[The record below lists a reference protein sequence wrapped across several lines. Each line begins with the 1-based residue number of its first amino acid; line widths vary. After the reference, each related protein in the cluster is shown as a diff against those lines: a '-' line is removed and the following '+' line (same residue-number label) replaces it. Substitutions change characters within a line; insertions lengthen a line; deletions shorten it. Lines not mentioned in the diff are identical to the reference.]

1 MPPAEVSVVTIQ
13 PQPVQLFTELP
24 GRTSPFRVAEVRPQV
39 GGILVKRLFEEGSEV
54 KAGQQLYQID
64 PATYQAAV
72 QSAEADLAK
81 ARATLK
87 TAEAKAAR
95 YSDLVQINAVSR
107 QDYDD
112 VVATLEQDKAQIMV
126 AQAEVDT
133 AKINL
138 GYTKVYAPISGRIA
152 KSAVTEGA
160 LVTAGQTTAL
170 TTITQLDPIYVD
182 LNQSSSDLLR
192 LRQEFASG
200 KLSQGDAGKA
210 PVSLTLDGSSHAY
223 DKPGELKFADVTV
236 DSSTGAVQV
245 RAMFPNPDKLLYPG
259 LFVRAR
265 IAEGERAEGI
275 LVPQQAIVRN
285 ADGSAMVW
293 VVGEGDKAE
302 ARPVVTNQAQGDKW
316 LIDSGLKAG
325 ERVITEGL
333 QKVRPGAAVK
343 PVPAQS

>member
-1 MPPAEVSVVTIQ
+1 
-13 PQPVQLFTELP
+13 
-24 GRTSPFRVAEVRPQV
+24 
-39 GGILVKRLFEEGSEV
+39 
-54 KAGQQLYQID
+54 
-64 PATYQAAV
+64 
-72 QSAEADLAK
+72 
-81 ARATLK
+81 
-87 TAEAKAAR
+87 
-95 YSDLVQINAVSR
+95 
-107 QDYDD
+107 
-112 VVATLEQDKAQIMV
+112 
-126 AQAEVDT
+126 
-133 AKINL
+133 
-138 GYTKVYAPISGRIA
+138 
-152 KSAVTEGA
+152 VTEGA

-325 ERVITEGL
+325 ERVIT
-333 QKVRPGAAVK
+333 
-343 PVPAQS
+343 